1 MITSVSTSTNTPEGS
16 GVSVAHSPGKL
27 ILSGEHSVLYGA
39 PALAMALAQYTE
51 VKFVPQGPG
60 EGLRTAFENLSSGV
74 DYPLKLLHK
83 FKSSLDKRFDQF
95 KRGELPVHEILTHP
109 DDLAVYTLASL
120 LQDGDGH
127 RGTTMTGIGA
137 VGHLPHP
144 GQLSSRSELPIGAG
158 LGSSAAVVAAT
169 TVLFETLLD
178 RHKTLDERYE
188 RVRFCERLKHGK
200 AGPIDA
206 AAVVRGGLV
215 HVNDAEVSVPTVH
228 EAHGLAEGEGWYWVL
243 HGSPESSTG
252 ECVAHVR
259 ARHGQDTQLWVAFA
273 QCTDALTQALSDGGE
288 VTTVLRENQSLLER
302 IGVVPVPAQDFVKE
316 VTALGG
322 AAKICGAGSVKG
334 AGGGAVLVRLQ
345 DHAAMADLMMR
356 HPGKAWSRLR
366 MATQGASAGPAPQ
379 YDRAGE
385 GQI

>member
-1 MITSVSTSTNTPEGS
+1 MTTSASTSTRGPEAS
-16 GVSVAHSPGKL
+16 DMSVAHSPGKL

-83 FKSSLDKRFDQF
+83 FKTSLDKRFDQF
-95 KRGELPVHEILTHP
+95 KRGELLVHEILTHP

-120 LQDGDGH
+120 LKDSEGST
-127 RGTTMTGIGA
+127 GTSMTGFGA

-144 GQLSSRSELPIGAG
+144 GQLSSCSDLPIGAG
-158 LGSSAAVVAAT
+158 LGSSAAVVAAV

-178 RHKTLDERYE
+178 RHKTLQERYE

-206 AAVVRGGLV
+206 AAVVYGGLV
-215 HVNDAEVSVPTVH
+215 HVTEGELSVPAVNH
-228 EAHGLAEGEGWYWVL
+228 SHGLTEGDGWYWVL
-243 HGSPESSTG
+243 HGRPESSTG
-252 ECVAHVR
+252 ECVAQVR
-259 ARHGQDTQLWVAFA
+259 AQHGHDTHLWHAFA
-273 QCTDALTQALSDGGE
+273 TCTDGLSRALSDGSDLIPL
-288 VTTVLRENQSLLER
+288 LRENQSLLEH
-302 IGVVPVPAQDFVKE
+302 IGVVPEPAQAFVQS
-316 VTALGG
+316 VCALGG

-334 AGGGAVLVRLQ
+334 TGGGAILVRLT
-345 DHAAMADLMMR
+345 DHEAMRRLMET
-356 HPGKAWSRLR
+356 HPDKTWSKLR
-366 MATQGASAGPAPQ
+366 MAQKGASTGPAPQ
-379 YDRAGE
+379 HHAAAER
-385 GQI
+385 